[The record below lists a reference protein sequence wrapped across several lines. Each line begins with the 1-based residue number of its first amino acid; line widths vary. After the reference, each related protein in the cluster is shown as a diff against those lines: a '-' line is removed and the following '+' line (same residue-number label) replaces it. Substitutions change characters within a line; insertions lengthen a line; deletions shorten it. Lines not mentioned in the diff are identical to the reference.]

1 MRVQQSKAISI
12 ELLAQTKKIGLALA
26 RLRVARNVTQQD
38 AALRAGVSRNSAWR
52 MEQGDPGVALGQLLR
67 YLDAIA
73 PGKTFYSLLAE
84 DDPAIIALAGRERRQ
99 RASGLSQAQLQAL
112 DF

>member
-1 MRVQQSKAISI
+1 MRVQQSKAIST
-12 ELLAQTKKIGLALA
+12 ELLAQAVKLGAALA

-38 AALRAGVSRNSAWR
+38 AALRAGISRNSAWR
-52 MEQGDPGVALGQLLR
+52 MEHGDPGVALGQVLR

-73 PGKTFYSLLAE
+73 PGKTLLSLLAE
-84 DDPAIIALAGRERRQ
+84 NDPALIALAVRERRQ
-99 RASGLSQAQLQAL
+99 RASPLSEAELKAL